1 MSYTGTTDK
10 LKLPQFINTD
20 TFNICGDLNG
30 AFKKIDDNAIEN
42 ANEISLLKTN
52 EGNNATGLQEL
63 NNTITEL
70 RGDVQTI
77 SETLGATN
85 ETITTLNRHLN
96 DLETEIEL
104 LQGLN
109 ISENLTSLEG
119 RLSNVETEKLSGIT
133 IKANES
139 FNFSSTRFIDA
150 TAIDVGDLH
159 GTTFFQF
166 DILLPSNIYV
176 QQWTEMNVILNLV
189 NNKQV
194 IGYRAYQDVND
205 IYRVHV
211 KGSYY
216 GDDPNDRNITSIDG
230 TVYYKRFVQSM
241 K

>member
-42 ANEISLLKTN
+42 ANEIALLKTN

-63 NNTITEL
+63 NNTVTEL
-70 RGDVQTI
+70 RGDLQAV

-85 ETITTLNRHLN
+85 ETVTTLNRHLN

-109 ISENLTSLEG
+109 IADNLTSLEE
-119 RLSNVETEKLSGIT
+119 RLSDVETGKLSDIT
-133 IKANES
+133 IKASES
-139 FNFSSTRFIDA
+139 FNFSSIRFIENA
-150 TAIDVGDLH
+150 RVNTGILN

-189 NNKQV
+189 NNMKV
-194 IGYRAYQDVND
+194 IGYKAYQDTSD
-205 IYRVHV
+205 IYRVHLS
-211 KGSYY
+211 GSYY
-216 GDDPNDRNITSIDG
+216 GDVTENNIIDSIDG